1 MISAGIIVDISLL
14 FYRFQWTR
22 LVSFYLVALR
32 LQSLSHIDVQ
42 ASAYSSFKHTIEMSH
57 YKIECIIDVIHS
69 QARRARVNVYSQK
82 YIYSVLLCRHIN
94 GKGVWV
100 NVRAM
105 HSKVPHFNFSFSLFE
120 HSNPMHII
128 HLYYYNY
135 IQ

>member
-69 QARRARVNVYSQK
+69 QARRARVNVYSPK

-94 GKGVWV
+94 GKGV
-100 NVRAM
+100 
-105 HSKVPHFNFSFSLFE
+105 
-120 HSNPMHII
+120 
-128 HLYYYNY
+128 
-135 IQ
+135 